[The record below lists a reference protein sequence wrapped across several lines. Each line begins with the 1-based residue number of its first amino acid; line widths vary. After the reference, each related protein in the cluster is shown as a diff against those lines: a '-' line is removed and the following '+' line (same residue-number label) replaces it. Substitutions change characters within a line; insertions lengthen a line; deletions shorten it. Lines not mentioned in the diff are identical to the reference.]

1 MIAARLSPP
10 VAIAL
15 REARVLPSFQ
25 RAVFDAA
32 ARTGATVTEAVLMAA
47 GRELR
52 ARGLPVDGVFQNGDI
67 EGGDNGQ

>member
-1 MIAARLSPP
+1 MKAKPFSPVP
-10 VAIAL
+10 IAL

-32 ARTGATVTEAVLMAA
+32 ARSGATVTEVVLEAA

-52 ARGLPVDGVFQNGDI
+52 AQGLPVDGVFRPGDI
-67 EGGDNGQ
+67 AEVGRG